1 VIVLA
6 GTSTTLTITT
16 VTLPL
21 EAALDSNASNIIRS
35 IKNFKVLKFGAAIVV
50 CIMPTRFPT
59 I

>member
-6 GTSTTLTITT
+6 GISTTSTFTT

-21 EAALDSNASNIIRS
+21 ETALDSNANSIIRS

-50 CIMPTRFPT
+50 CTMPTRFPT